1 MKTSNIAKIE
11 GVWEQSDERNTKTYK
26 TRRNSITE
34 NA

>member
-11 GVWEQSDERNTKTYK
+11 GVLEQSDERNTKTYE
-26 TRRNSITE
+26 TRMNSIIE